1 MGDQAKRMTPLKLA
15 VSPDGNTVIMVKDD
29 WRQKVPASDL
39 PKWISLYRGL
49 RDREG
54 GRFSAFYLQPVEALE
69 ALATKLGIRLPSA
82 ATSRAGARK

>member
-1 MGDQAKRMTPLKLA
+1 MGDQSKRLMPMKVA
-15 VSPDGNTVIMVKDD
+15 ASPDGKTILMVRDD
-29 WRQKVPASDL
+29 WRQKVPASEL
-39 PKWISLYRGL
+39 PKWITLYRGL

-69 ALATKLGIRLPSA
+69 TLATKLGIRLPSV